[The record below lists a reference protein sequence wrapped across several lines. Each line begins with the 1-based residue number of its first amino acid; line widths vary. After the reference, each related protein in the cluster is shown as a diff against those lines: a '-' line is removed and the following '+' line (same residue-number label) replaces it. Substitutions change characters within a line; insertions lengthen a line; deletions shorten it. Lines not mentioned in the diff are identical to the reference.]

1 MKGVFMLSSS
11 SRRGVFAVA
20 VIALAAGG
28 GLSAAEPAAGPHRI
42 VFLAGGRSHGP
53 GEHEFHAGCQLLAK
67 ALNESGLPVKAEVIK
82 GWPQD
87 ASVLDGAKALVFYS
101 DATSVVGK
109 GWEKTDALARAGT
122 GVMFMH
128 YAVHPSKADGEKYF
142 RPWIGGAF
150 EDGFSVNPHWVADLE
165 ALSGHPVA
173 RGISGPVKCFDEFYY
188 NMRFRPNRGEVLDL
202 ATATPSRDRVIRY
215 INLWNEHGVE
225 GLGKKQTLMWGVER
239 PDGGRGVGFTGGHY
253 HRNWAIDGFRTLVLN
268 AIVWTAGVEVPS
280 GGVVSKAVS
289 EDELNANL
297 DDKGP
302 NKPRLTVPTVA
313 ELAAMKPAEI
323 QADREAKFAKPAAAK
338 AADAAPAAGPA
349 NASVPAKAAAVGQP
363 KTTPGVLWRSGVV
376 TAATPGR
383 AVDFDVDLGG
393 ARKIWLVVEDE
404 GSYAMDWADWVSPRF
419 VGPGGERPLTD
430 LKWRSA
436 STGWGDVRKDLNAA
450 GRPMRVAGREERGI
464 GTHAPSVIEFDVP
477 EGMTRLVGRGG
488 HDDGGAE
495 QGDGGSVVFA
505 VHSREPR
512 AAAKAVAR
520 RSGPVDPA
528 DGPGTL
534 DVADGLEATLFAG
547 EPLLSSPSDIDVD
560 AKGRVW
566 ACEVM
571 NYRGKANTRAEG
583 DRILVLEDGD
593 GDGTADKQTVFH
605 QGRDVDSALGICV
618 IGEGPGRKVVVSCA
632 PNVFVFHDDDGD
644 LKADRKDV
652 LFSHTGVAQHDH
664 SVHAFMVGPDGRWYF
679 NFGNTGK
686 AVHDKDG
693 KPVTER
699 FGNVVNDSGKPYR
712 QGMVFRCK
720 PDGTD
725 FEVLGHNF
733 RNNYE
738 VAVDSFGGLWQ
749 SDNDDDGNRGVRI
762 NFVMEYGNFGYVDE
776 RTGAGWQTPRTN
788 LEPDS
793 PERHWH
799 LNDPGVVPNLLQTG
813 GGSPTGICVY
823 EGSLLPS
830 RFHGS
835 LIHCDAGP
843 NVMRAY
849 HVSPSGSGY
858 RAESEVVIDGS
869 ADRWFR
875 PSDVCVA
882 PDGSLIVADWYDP
895 GVGGHGM
902 GDTQKGR
909 IYRIAPVGS
918 KWSVP
923 PCDLATVAGAV
934 AALASPNISA
944 RGTALE
950 RLAKEPAAAAPAL
963 AQAFDK
969 ATDAR
974 VRARLAWA
982 AGMLPGQA
990 DAWIAK
996 LAADKD
1002 ENLRSIA
1009 IRMARRVQ
1017 GDVLARVEA
1026 AADDPSPAVR
1036 REAALALKGV
1046 AGEQAD
1052 RAWARLAGRHVA
1064 GDRWDVEALG
1074 IGADGTAGFKG
1085 PTQWDARLAAWLTA
1099 VNGNWKTPAGR
1110 EIVWRSRGAA
1120 TPAML
1125 CELIADPST
1134 TTNESLALLRAL
1146 DFQDPERMRD
1156 AVRPLVTSF
1165 AAPEEK
1171 LRVVLP
1177 ELVARLDRADAAD
1190 PAVAKRIDETVAFVA
1205 GTDRFPE
1212 LVARFQLKGRA
1223 DELMSMAAA
1232 EGASEQVAANAAGLA
1247 LDFGA
1252 DGALRAAALTG
1263 DPAGLRLVNAVGVRG
1278 TPKALGLLKSILADA
1293 SSSPEVRAA
1302 AVKALARSNTGAK
1315 DVVALARAG
1324 ELTGSLPQVAAVAI
1338 ASSPWGDVRQ
1348 SAADVLPMPKAKGGS
1363 LPPVADL
1370 LKRGGRADRG
1380 KAVFAGVGT
1389 CAKCHVVGGE
1399 GKSVGPNLSGIGAK
1413 LSKSVLYESILA
1425 PSAAISHNF
1434 ETYTAILADG
1444 RSVSGLLVSKS
1455 PEQVVIRG
1463 ADGIDQTLPTGDVEE
1478 LLKQPVSLMPADL
1491 AAVMSA
1497 EELVDLV
1504 AWLET
1509 LKQTN

>member
-1 MKGVFMLSSS
+1 MVALALI
-11 SRRGVFAVA
+11 AVA
-20 VIALAAGG
+20 GGRAAV
-28 GLSAAEPAAGPHRI
+28 AAEPHRI

-67 ALNESGLPVKAEVIK
+67 ALNESGLSVKAEVIQ
-82 GWPQD
+82 GWPKD
-87 ASVLDGAKALVFYS
+87 AAVLDGAKALVFYS

-109 GWEKTDALARAGT
+109 GWEKTDALVRAGT

-165 ALSGHPVA
+165 ALPGHPVS
-173 RGISGPVKCFDEFYY
+173 RGITGPVKCFDEFYY

-215 INLWNEHGVE
+215 INLWNEHGVA
-225 GLGKKQTLMWGVER
+225 GLDKKQTLMWGVER

-280 GGVVSKAVS
+280 GGVASKPVT

-302 NKPRLTVPTVA
+302 NKPRLTVPTAA
-313 ELAAMKPAEI
+313 ELAAMKAAEI
-323 QADREAKFAKPAAAK
+323 QADREAKFAKPAAEAPAPAK
-338 AADAAPAAGPA
+338 PAAAAPTATAARPA
-349 NASVPAKAAAVGQP
+349 NA
-363 KTTPGVLWRSGVV
+363 PGVLWRSGVV

-383 AVDFDVDLGG
+383 AVDFDVDLRG
-393 ARKIWLVVEDE
+393 ARKVWLVVEDE
-404 GSYAMDWADWVSPRF
+404 GSYAMDWAAWVNPRF
-419 VGPGGERPLTD
+419 VGPGGERSLTELD
-430 LKWRSA
+430 WRAASA
-436 STGWGDVRKDLNAA
+436 GWGAVRKDRNAS
-450 GRPMRVAGREERGI
+450 GGPIRIAGREERGI

-477 EGMTRLVGRGG
+477 EGMTRLVGRAA

-505 VHSREPR
+505 IHSKMPH
-512 AAAKAVAR
+512 AAKARVPR
-520 RSGPVDPA
+520 PGPVEPA
-528 DGPGTL
+528 VAAETL
-534 DVADGLEATLFAG
+534 NVADGLEASLFAG

-566 ACEVM
+566 VCEVM

-583 DRILVLEDGD
+583 DRILVLEDTD
-593 GDGTADKQTVFH
+593 GDGSADKQTVFH

-618 IGEGPGRKVVVSCA
+618 IGEGPGRKVIVSCA

-644 LKADRKDV
+644 LKADRKEV

-664 SVHAFMVGPDGRWYF
+664 SVHAFTVGPDGRWYF

-686 AVHDKDG
+686 AVHDRDG
-693 KPVTER
+693 KPVTDR

-725 FEVLGHNF
+725 LEVLGHNF

-762 NFVMEYGNFGYVDE
+762 NFVMEYGNYGYVDE
-776 RTGAGWQTPRTN
+776 RTGAGWQAPRTN
-788 LEPDS
+788 IEPDS
-793 PERHWH
+793 PQRHWH

-823 EGSLLPS
+823 EGSLLPP

-843 NVMRAY
+843 NVVRAY
-849 HVSPSGSGY
+849 HVGPSGSGY
-858 RAESEVVIDGS
+858 RAESEVVIDGA

-902 GDTQKGR
+902 GDTKKGR
-909 IYRIAPVGS
+909 LYRVAPVGS

-923 PCDLATVAGAV
+923 AQDLTTVAGAV
-934 AALASPNISA
+934 AALASPNVCTRA
-944 RGTALE
+944 TALE
-950 RLAKEPAAAAPAL
+950 RLAKDPAAAGPAL
-963 AQAFDK
+963 AAAFEAASDP
-969 ATDAR
+969 R

-996 LAADKD
+996 LAGDKD
-1002 ENLRSIA
+1002 ENLRVLS
-1009 IRMARRVQ
+1009 IRMTRRVQ

-1026 AADDPSPAVR
+1026 AADDPSAAVR
-1036 REAALALKGV
+1036 REAALALKGI
-1046 AGEQAD
+1046 AGERAD
-1052 RAWARLAGRHVA
+1052 RAWARLATRHAA
-1064 GDRWDVEALG
+1064 GDRWGVEALG
-1074 IGADGTAGFKG
+1074 IGADGTTGFNG
-1085 PTQWDARLAAWLTA
+1085 PNQWDGRLAAWLAA

-1110 EIVWRSRGAA
+1110 EIVWRSRAAA
-1120 TPAML
+1120 TPALL
-1125 CELIADPST
+1125 CEAIADPST

-1146 DFQDPERMRD
+1146 DFQDPVQMREG
-1156 AVRPLVTSF
+1156 VRRLVPSF

-1177 ELVARLDRADAAD
+1177 ELVARLERGDAAD
-1190 PAVAKRIDETVAFVA
+1190 PAVVKRIEEAVSFVA
-1205 GTDRFPE
+1205 GTDRFSE

-1223 DELMSMAAA
+1223 GELIALAAA
-1232 EGASEQVAANAAGLA
+1232 EGTSEQVASAAASLA
-1247 LDFGA
+1247 LDYGA
-1252 DGALRAAALTG
+1252 ADAIRAAAISGDAAGARLLT
-1263 DPAGLRLVNAVGVRG
+1263 AVGVRG
-1278 TPKALGLLKSILADA
+1278 TKPTLALLKAILTDA
-1293 SSSPEVRAA
+1293 SVAAEVRAGA
-1302 AVKALARSNTGAK
+1302 LRALARSQQGAK
-1315 DVVALARAG
+1315 DVVAMARAG
-1324 ELTGSLPQVAAVAI
+1324 ELTGTQPQVAAVAI
-1338 ASSPWGDVRQ
+1338 AACPWGDIRQ
-1348 SAADVLPMPKAKGGS
+1348 SAADVLPMPKAKEGS

-1370 LKRGGRADRG
+1370 VKRGGRADRG
-1380 KAVFAGVGT
+1380 KVVFAGVGT

-1413 LSKSVLYESILA
+1413 LSKSAMYEAILA

-1434 ETYTAILADG
+1434 ETYTALMADG

-1463 ADGIDQTLPTGDVEE
+1463 ADGIDQTLPAGDVEE
-1478 LLKQPVSLMPADL
+1478 LLQQPVSLMPADL

-1497 EELVDLV
+1497 DELVDLV